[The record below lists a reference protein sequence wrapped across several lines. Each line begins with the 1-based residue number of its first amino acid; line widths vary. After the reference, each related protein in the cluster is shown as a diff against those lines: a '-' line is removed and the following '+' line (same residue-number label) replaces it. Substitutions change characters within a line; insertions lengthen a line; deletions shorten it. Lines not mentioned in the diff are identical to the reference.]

1 MKKRIFSML
10 LAIVMVVGLLP
21 TAALAAEDPQCFCAA
36 KCTDDNLNIW
46 CDICGVLGAAACLG
60 EDTAVPYAVDFPLHI
75 VGVQVNSTNMDDI
88 TAAINKAHGEKVAD
102 GKASYDMFTGT
113 LTLDGFIYMGE
124 GDKIAES
131 DLTAAITHS
140 GIDGL
145 NIHLKGANSIRSTD
159 TKSIAI
165 YSGDSENGISITADS
180 DGSLE
185 LSGMY
190 APCSGNLN
198 HLGEGLKMW
207 DRNGQEIGDD
217 GDYAADTYLYI
228 AAESKGAAA
237 ATDLSIGGV
246 TLTDAELCVDD
257 GNDFDRGD
265 GYAAYDPNSNTLT
278 LKNYNLNYEGEKA
291 IFYKGTKPL
300 NIRLIGENSVTNTN
314 TGEFSD
320 GLFAMGSLNIS
331 GDGSLE
337 VSSGYYGVCANGD
350 ININGGTVV
359 TGITDDA
366 EFSTPYALYTGN
378 GDITISGGI
387 VEAYGATSGIQAAG
401 SIKIT
406 GGSVVAQ
413 GGGNGMDA
421 GVDVTIDGGVVSAS
435 SVHETAVDAE
445 GSITINGGVTYAGG
459 QQRVFNKAPE
469 IVSGW
474 AAYDPMSDALIENP
488 DWNNLNNVTVKQNIA
503 STVPIT
509 VGDEAFVITGTD
521 EAGNNT
527 FNPIEGGNGT
537 ATLTVKDEFGQE
549 PVYTLTLNNFTYSG
563 PGTDGVAIFLYAS
576 YADRMTTFNLVL
588 EGNSKITLMPDV
600 FAEGYGLLTHYVDL
614 TNVSGEGSLTL
625 VVDGDIYEES
635 KGVYIEGGDL
645 IMQSGSLTVVAA
657 EASFNEE
664 RPDVTGVSTG
674 VYVDG
679 DLTMNGGSITATG
692 GEADVASYGVYV
704 GGNITMGRDSE
715 LIATAGS
722 ADFSSYGVYTDG
734 DLTMTSDSKLTA
746 TGGKSTDIGEDD
758 YESFGVYVDG
768 KVEMT
773 GTGTSITATGGSVAG
788 DYGYSRGLGVVN
800 GDLTVS
806 GGSITAIGGS
816 VAGDYG
822 YSRGLGIENGG
833 LTVNVG
839 GSIDATGGDATG
851 ETGKSIGVMV
861 FDSLRVSGNGSVK
874 GTGGDA
880 TSESYGV
887 YVQASDVNT
896 GGISDTITVNGGKL
910 IGNGGSAE
918 DMSAGV
924 YLQVGNLTV
933 TNGSVTGKGGDVGYM
948 SVGVYLNGQYEAA
961 MVGNLTVN
969 GGSVTGTGGKATG
982 TVTRPGSSAGIVAVG
997 GSVTNG
1003 SVIGTGGEARDTY
1016 EAADKSDVVGLQ
1028 SNSIGIM
1035 VADNVNVS
1043 SGSVTGTG
1051 GSVTGTET
1059 HPGMSAGIAA
1069 LGGANIT
1076 GGTTVAQGETSAF
1089 MALGDTPAVNVD
1101 PTFTDAA
1108 VWYGES
1114 ADAANAETGTPAGEI
1129 AGTVYNNKY
1138 VRIAESGSEPPVS
1151 VAAEYPV
1158 WVGGV
1163 QFTIDKLTIP
1173 GDKGTA
1179 TLTVGMT
1186 DPENPT
1192 YTLKLNG
1199 YEFVGAGHKGAVI
1212 YSEVP
1217 LTIEL
1222 NGDNR
1227 VISYG
1232 STLYGVYFEDDLT
1245 VTGDI
1250 DDTLTAIGST
1260 AAFNKIPNIDLALAV
1275 YDEQENYVGNS
1286 DWAALKYARI
1296 AERIKVDY
1304 TVETYTM
1311 DTNGDYGTPETETLN
1326 AAVDSA
1332 VSVAPEA
1339 KIGFTV
1345 DTAKSILSGTV
1356 AADGSTVLKV
1366 YYSRDQYDI
1375 HYETNGGTINGTYPT
1390 TYTYG
1395 VGAELPDAVTRE
1407 GYTFKGW
1414 YSQPTGDTD
1423 NIGSIGTRAAGDK
1436 YYYAYWEINE
1446 YTITFDTDGGSEVAP
1461 ITLDYNTPVTAP
1473 ADPTKT
1479 GYTFAGWSPEIPAA
1493 MPAEDITVTAQWT
1506 VNQYPVTF
1514 NAGEGTFANGSK
1526 EITINVDFGTVPT
1539 APETPTLTGYAFAGW
1554 EPALAPV
1561 TVNGAAYTATYAPG
1575 SVNYTVEIYTMD
1587 TTGAYGDPV
1596 IETKTAETADFV
1608 FATTEAKEGFT
1619 VDTDASVLE
1628 GVVAADGST
1637 VLKVFYRR
1645 IQYNLKT
1652 VVDSVEN
1659 VETYYYGETI
1669 TPPASPEKTG
1679 YTFAGWEPELPET
1692 MPANDVTV
1700 TAQWTVIQYTIT
1712 FDPDNGEEP
1721 TTITQNYGTAIT
1733 APTTP
1738 TKNGCHFLRWDTE
1751 VPATM
1756 PRENL
1761 TITAVW
1767 EAHTPGYTASGDTIT
1782 EACTGC
1788 PIVVT
1793 GKATISAAGKTYDG
1807 TAVTASVAYSTN
1819 WMGGDLAI
1827 TYAVKDGETLPE
1839 APKNAGTY
1847 TASITIG
1854 GATASVEFT
1863 IEQKELTPAISGSVS
1878 KPYDGTTTVPD
1889 GLSITLNGKIGDD
1902 DVTAAASYAYAG
1914 VNVGTTKI
1922 NATGITLIGETA
1934 KNYTLS
1940 SATASADVGK
1950 IIKAAVPTM
1959 NIPVQQHIHTIATTD
1974 NTVNIAEKLPDDRG
1988 ETSYTVSAA
1997 GDFFKDGMTVSED
2010 GVLTYGTN
2018 AADGKAAGT
2027 ITVAVTMANYE
2038 SVNVVV
2044 PVELTAKAVAEI
2056 ALPDGQN
2063 GVYDGQAQIGYTGQP
2078 DAAGYE
2084 GTLNV
2089 IYTGRNGTEYNSEDA
2104 PVNAGDYTVTFSVP
2118 DADLYYTGS
2127 ASLDFTVAKADL
2139 TITAENKT
2147 VYRNTELPEL
2157 TYTAEGLVGDDVLN
2171 TEPTIRCDA
2180 DISVIGSYPITV
2192 SGADAGANYSISY
2205 QEGTLTVYETTYT
2218 VTFVWNGAQGGEAAQ
2233 TVAKDA
2239 KVAAPSIPEYDGY
2252 RFMGWFADE
2261 ALTEEW
2267 DMDSDTVTG
2276 DMSLYAKWLKKEDVS
2291 VGGNETVTP
2300 DVVVDDTTVI
2310 IKPTEE
2316 EINQIVENSKND
2328 ESIVIDL
2335 SVLDD
2340 TVHEVQI
2347 PQKLISEIV
2356 DSMDDPETETEY
2368 LEIITPAGTINLDK
2382 DVLESL
2388 SEHEE
2393 ADTDCDLVL
2402 GFARTELHELT
2413 EAQLDVLKELNVCG
2427 SYDIYAECTVDGSI
2441 YLTETGA
2448 AEIKVPFT
2456 IPDGCSADEF
2466 TVWCVSEDGEL
2477 EKLTAW
2483 YEDGCMNW
2491 SVNDFSDFV
2500 IVYEEKADDD
2510 SEKDDFFQDQWMM
2523 SLMLLFNQKFDIT
2536 ATAAEGGTITPY
2548 GVSKVKYDK
2557 DITYTIT
2564 PDEGYEISAVLV
2576 DGKDIGAVSEYTFQR
2591 VKKDHT
2597 ITAVFEEI
2605 KWQNP
2610 FTDVNKADWFYED
2623 VQFVSETGLMIGTNT
2638 AGTQFSPDTALTRA
2652 MLVTVLW
2659 RLEGEPVVN
2668 YLMPFTDIA
2677 DGEWYTEAVRWAA
2690 AEGIVNGYE
2699 DSTFRHT
2706 REITREQVMAI
2717 LHRYAAY
2724 KGLESGMIFP
2734 MIPQYNYSLW
2744 AENDIIWADMVGL
2757 TDGIG
2762 ADIYDMTTY
2771 ANRAEI
2777 AAYLRRFCEAF
2788 MEE

>member
-1 MKKRIFSML
+1 MAQCKKLTAWLLTLAML
-10 LAIVMVVGLLP
+10 FTMLPGLTV
-21 TAALAAEDPQCFCAA
+21 TAWAAETDDPRCYCAEA
-36 KCTDDNLNIW
+36 CTEDNLNIW
-46 CDICGVLGAAACLG
+46 CDICGALGASACLG
-60 EDTAVPYAVDFPLHI
+60 EGEAAAYAVDLPLWI
-75 VGVQVNSTNMDDI
+75 AGVQVTTVNADDI
-88 TAAINKAHGEKVAD
+88 TAAINAVGFAAEGD
-102 GKASYDMFTGT
+102 ASYDYDTNT
-113 LTLDGFIYMGE
+113 LTLDGFVCAGMGTDYSDD
-124 GDKIAES
+124 GKILSMLYYA
-131 DLTAAITHS
+131 DPDQT
-140 GIDGL
+140 L
-145 NIHLKGANSIRSTD
+145 NLRLKGVNSITMVYGGEAATSYSYYGVLIGNPNERVDSNLNVTEDSTGSLGVEFYGGNLLD
-159 TKSIAI
+159 GNVSAAGI
-165 YSGDSENGISITADS
+165 YVNGDFTLPSGSITATS
-180 DGSLE
+180 
-185 LSGMY
+185 M
-190 APCSGNLN
+190 APSGNGVFATGSIEVSGGRLDATGGN
-198 HLGEGLKMW
+198 YGIF
-207 DRNGQEIGDD
+207 DFGQYMEISG
-217 GDYAADTYLYI
+217 GVVTAKGG
-228 AAESKGAAA
+228 KGAFSHAPDIA
-237 ATDLSIGGV
+237 ETFTAGVWYGEDESATGKISASEADATVYTGNKYVRIADASSTVESYPLWIGGEQLTSDNL
-246 TLTDAELCVDD
+246 TLTSV
-257 GNDFDRGD
+257 GS
-265 GYAAYDPNSNTLT
+265 AAYDPDSNTLT
-278 LKNYNLNYEGEKA
+278 LNTYQYQGEGYTDADGISAA
-291 IFYKGTKPL
+291 I
-300 NIRLIGENSVTNTN
+300 
-314 TGEFSD
+314 
-320 GLFAMGSLNIS
+320 
-331 GDGSLE
+331 
-337 VSSGYYGVCANGD
+337 YYGGTGTLNLVVTGMSWINNGSRTSSRPYGIYTAGALELSGSGMLDVSGSAGKSESAGIYTDGNFTVTGGTVTVGFDSADNEPYKTYGVYVNGD
-350 ININGGTVV
+350 LTVEDGTLNASGGVANYSYGVYATGDIMLNGGTLTGTGGSDDGTSLTKYSYGVWLEGGITVTAGEMSGIGGDVLNQSYGVYTYGSDVVAV
-359 TGITDDA
+359 TGGKLRATGGNTNNVSYGVFGNVNVSGGILVANGGDVSGNSSYGVYASSSRSVTVSGGIFSA
-366 EFSTPYALYTGN
+366 TGGSAQGTSGMSCGVSSSSVEFSGGTVTATGGNATSMSWGVYSEASTVSGSDTTVTVSGATNAFIFAPTVTLDGAAVWYGADESTATKTPASDIDTAYRSKYIRIAKDEGDAPGTLYPVWAGGVQFTSGKT
-378 GDITISGGI
+378 TISGG
-387 VEAYGATSGIQAAG
+387 AG
-401 SIKIT
+401 S
-406 GGSVVAQ
+406 
-413 GGGNGMDA
+413 
-421 GVDVTIDGGVVSAS
+421 
-435 SVHETAVDAE
+435 
-445 GSITINGGVTYAGG
+445 
-459 QQRVFNKAPE
+459 
-469 IVSGW
+469 
-474 AAYDPMSDALIENP
+474 AA
-488 DWNNLNNVTVKQNIA
+488 
-503 STVPIT
+503 
-509 VGDEAFVITGTD
+509 
-521 EAGNNT
+521 
-527 FNPIEGGNGT
+527 
-537 ATLTVKDEFGQE
+537 LTVEGE
-549 PVYTLTLNNFTYSG
+549 GAYTLTLDNYTYNG
-563 PGTDGVAIFLYAS
+563 VGYNDAAIYFDGDAAL
-576 YADRMTTFNLVL
+576 NLVL
-588 EGNSKITLMPDV
+588 NGTNEVTHISLTGEDS
-600 FAEGYGLLTHYVDL
+600 YGVLVNGDL
-614 TNVSGEGSLTL
+614 IVSGEGSLEAVTDSTAWNNNTGVKVSGTL
-625 VVDGDIYEES
+625 QAD
-635 KGVYIEGGDL
+635 
-645 IMQSGSLTVVAA
+645 SGSLTGIGG
-657 EASFNEE
+657 
-664 RPDVTGVSTG
+664 DVDSLSGNG
-674 VYVDG
+674 NGIYAG
-679 DLTMNGGSITATG
+679 DIVINNGEVTATG
-692 GEADVASYGVYV
+692 RMHGVSAGTITV
-704 GGNITMGRDSE
+704 GGG
-715 LIATAGS
+715 
-722 ADFSSYGVYTDG
+722 
-734 DLTMTSDSKLTA
+734 KLTA
-746 TGGKSTDIGEDD
+746 TGSYED
-758 YESFGVYVDG
+758 GVNALGSVTVKGGTVIATGVKDG
-768 KVEMT
+768 IHS
-773 GTGTSITATGGSVAG
+773 GTNITISGGTVTATGVGAQYTSESKGVNAG
-788 DYGYSRGLGVVN
+788 TV
-800 GDLTVS
+800 TVS
-806 GGSITAIGGS
+806 GGTLTATGVNYGIGG
-816 VAGDYG
+816 G
-822 YSRGLGIENGG
+822 
-833 LTVNVG
+833 
-839 GSIDATGGDATG
+839 
-851 ETGKSIGVMV
+851 
-861 FDSLRVSGNGSVK
+861 
-874 GTGGDA
+874 
-880 TSESYGV
+880 
-887 YVQASDVNT
+887 
-896 GGISDTITVNGGKL
+896 
-910 IGNGGSAE
+910 
-918 DMSAGV
+918 
-924 YLQVGNLTV
+924 
-933 TNGSVTGKGGDVGYM
+933 TNGVSI
-948 SVGVYLNGQYEAA
+948 S
-961 MVGNLTVN
+961 
-969 GGSVTGTGGKATG
+969 
-982 TVTRPGSSAGIVAVG
+982 
-997 GSVTNG
+997 
-1003 SVIGTGGEARDTY
+1003 GGEVIASGGQGAFEVEEDEPVPVVDT
-1016 EAADKSDVVGLQ
+1016 
-1028 SNSIGIM
+1028 
-1035 VADNVNVS
+1035 
-1043 SGSVTGTG
+1043 
-1051 GSVTGTET
+1051 
-1059 HPGMSAGIAA
+1059 
-1069 LGGANIT
+1069 GA
-1076 GGTTVAQGETSAF
+1076 
-1089 MALGDTPAVNVD
+1089 
-1101 PTFTDAA
+1101 FTDAA
-1108 VWYGES
+1108 VWYG
-1114 ADAANAETGTPAGEI
+1114 ADEAEALENGQKGIGVLAGN
-1129 AGTVYNNKY
+1129 YNKKY
-1138 VRIAESGSEPPVS
+1138 VRIAQGSSDDVTL
-1151 VAAEYPV
+1151 YPV
-1158 WVGGV
+1158 WVGGK
-1163 QFTIDKLTIP
+1163 QFRSDYLTIP

-1179 TLTVGMT
+1179 ELTVNTTDSANPVYTLTLT
-1186 DPENPT
+1186 D
-1192 YTLKLNG
+1192 
-1199 YEFVGAGHKGAVI
+1199 YEYIGAGHEGAVI

-1245 VTGDI
+1245 VTGDG

-1260 AAFNKIPNIDLALAV
+1260 AAFNKIPNIDHALAV

-1311 DTNGDYGTPETETLN
+1311 DTNGDYGTPETETLT

-1366 YYSRDQYDI
+1366 YYSRDQYNI
-1375 HYETNGGTINGTYPT
+1375 HYTTNGGTINGTYPT

-1395 VGAELPDAVTRE
+1395 VGAELPDDVTLE

-1423 NIGSIGTRAAGDK
+1423 NIGSIGTGAAGDK

-1479 GYTFAGWSPEIPAA
+1479 GYTFTGWSPEIPAA

-1514 NAGEGTFANGSK
+1514 NAGEGTFATGSK

-1608 FATTEAKEGFT
+1608 FAKTEAKEGFT
-1619 VDTDASVLE
+1619 VDTDTSVLE

-1645 IQYNLKT
+1645 IQYDLKT

-1738 TKNGCHFLRWDTE
+1738 TKDGCHFLRWDTE

-1889 GLSITLNGKIGDD
+1889 GLSITLNGKMGND

-1950 IIKAAVPTM
+1950 IIKAAVPTV

-2018 AADGKAAGT
+2018 KAEGEAAGT

-2044 PVELTAKAVAEI
+2044 QVELTEKTVAEI
-2056 ALPDGQN
+2056 TLPDAQD
-2063 GVYDGQAQIGYTGQP
+2063 GVYNGQAQIGYTGQP
-2078 DAAGYE
+2078 DVTGYE
-2084 GTLNV
+2084 GTLEV
-2089 IYTGRNGTEYNSEDA
+2089 IYTGRNGTEYDSEDA
-2104 PVNAGDYTVTFSVP
+2104 PVDAGDYTVIFSVP
-2118 DADLYYTGS
+2118 ADDPYYTGS
-2127 ASLDFTVAKADL
+2127 ASLEFTVAKVVL
-2139 TITAENKT
+2139 TITADNKT
-2147 VYRNTELPEL
+2147 VYRNTALPEL

-2171 TEPTIRCDA
+2171 PEPTIRCDA
-2180 DISVIGSYPITV
+2180 DPSVIGSYPITV

-2205 QEGTLTVYETTYT
+2205 QNGTLTVYETTYT

-2239 KVAAPSIPEYDGY
+2239 KVAAPEIPVYDGY

-2276 DMSLYAKWLKKEDVS
+2276 DISLYAKWLKKADFS
-2291 VGGNETVTP
+2291 VGETGIQ
-2300 DVVVDDTTVI
+2300 DIVVDDTAAI
-2310 IKPTEE
+2310 IQPTEE
-2316 EINQIVENSKND
+2316 EIDLIVENSKDD
-2328 ESIVIDL
+2328 ETIVIDL
-2335 SVLDD
+2335 FGLDD
-2340 TVHEVQI
+2340 TVNEVQI

-2356 DSMDDPETETEY
+2356 DSMDDPETETEH
-2368 LEIITPAGTINLDK
+2368 LEIITPAGAISLDR
-2382 DVLESL
+2382 DALEAL
-2388 SEHEE
+2388 IEHEE
-2393 ADTDCDLVL
+2393 EDTDCDLVL
-2402 GFARTELHELT
+2402 GFAEPESDELT
-2413 EAQLDVLKELNVCG
+2413 PAQQDALKELNVCG
-2427 SYDIYAECTVDGSI
+2427 IYDVYAECTVNGSVR
-2441 YLTETGA
+2441 LTETGA
-2448 AEIKVPFT
+2448 AEIRVPFT

-2483 YEDGCMNW
+2483 YEDGCMIW
-2491 SVNDFSDFV
+2491 SADDFSDFV

-2510 SEKDDFFQDQWMM
+2510 SEKEDFFQDQWMM
-2523 SLMLLFNQKFDIT
+2523 SLMLLFNQKFDIK
-2536 ATAAEGGTITPY
+2536 AIAAEGGTITPA
-2548 GVSKVKYDK
+2548 GNSKVKYDK
-2557 DITYTIT
+2557 NITYTIT

-2591 VKKDHT
+2591 VKKNHT

-2605 KWQNP
+2605 QWQNP
-2610 FTDVNKADWFYED
+2610 FMDVDEADWFYED

-2638 AGTQFSPDTALTRA
+2638 AGTQFSPDAALTRA

-2668 YLMPFTDIA
+2668 YLMPFTDVPA
-2677 DGEWYTEAVRWAA
+2677 DEWYTEAVRWAA
-2690 AEGIVNGYE
+2690 AEGIVKGYE
-2699 DSTFRHT
+2699 DSTFRPGT
-2706 REITREQVMAI
+2706 EITREQVMAI

-2744 AENDIIWADMVGL
+2744 AENDILWADMVGL
-2757 TDGIG
+2757 TSGIG

-2771 ANRAEI
+2771 ASRAEI